1 MTDQGADDPR
11 PPIWERTRL
20 TGPHLLLFALS
31 LCAALTLVTIAST
44 STAGFAAYNPGW
56 DGTAEFRQMADDRGP
71 LVHARSTAA
80 YGTVPANETV
90 AVVLAPTSAYDPAE
104 RAQLRTFLDSGG
116 TVVVAENFGPYGN
129 DLLSGL
135 GTDTRVDGAVLRDER
150 HHFRSP
156 ALPIATDPAD
166 EPLAA
171 GVEELTLN
179 YGTAVDPSEE
189 ATVVVNTSKFAYLDR
204 NENEQIDDTEDPRR
218 HPIVTTERVG
228 DGTLVVVGDP
238 SLVINSMLA
247 ETDNRRFAANLLDTG
262 DVVLIDH
269 THTST
274 LPPTV
279 TALLLLREVPIL
291 ATLVGLGGLGVV
303 TAWYRGFPT
312 RLRRVWRRVDRSSRA
327 AALETARSK
336 PDPEV
341 VRKRLRQ
348 RHPEWD
354 DARIDRVIT
363 GVLSAQSDEDTNE

>member
-1 MTDQGADDPR
+1 MTGNGADDPR

-20 TGPHLLLFALS
+20 TGPHLLLLALS
-31 LCAALTLVTIAST
+31 LGAALTLVTIAST

-90 AVVLAPTSAYDPAE
+90 AVVLAPTSAYDSAA
-104 RAQLRTFLDSGG
+104 RAQLRTFLESGG
-116 TVVVAENFGPYGN
+116 TVVVAENFGPHGN
-129 DLLSGL
+129 DLLRGL

-189 ATVVVNTSKFAYLDR
+189 ATVVVNTSEFAYLDR

-262 DVVLIDH
+262 NIVLIDH
-269 THTST
+269 SHTSM

-279 TALLLLREVPIL
+279 TALLLLREIPIL
-291 ATLVGLGGLGVV
+291 ATLVGLGGLSIV
-303 TAWYRGFPT
+303 TVWYRGFPT
-312 RLRRVWRRVDRSSRA
+312 RLRRVWRQVDRPSRA
-327 AALETARSK
+327 AALEAARSE
-336 PDPEV
+336 PDPET
-341 VRKRLRQ
+341 VRERLRQ

-354 DARIDRVIT
+354 DARIDRVT
-363 GVLSAQSDEDTNE
+363 AGVLSARSDSDTNE